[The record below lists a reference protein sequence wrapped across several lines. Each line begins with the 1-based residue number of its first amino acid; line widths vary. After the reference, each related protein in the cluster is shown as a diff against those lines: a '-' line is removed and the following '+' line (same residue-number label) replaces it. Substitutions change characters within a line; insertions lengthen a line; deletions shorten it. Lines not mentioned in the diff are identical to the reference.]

1 MVGTK
6 TSGMFFPSSKGLD
19 LAPIPIAIPTFHLP
33 IAVHSLDSCSH
44 LSAASTW
51 FAHVSI
57 KIMHISFIDDP
68 CMVPL
73 FTMDAVTI
81 ILAAE
86 QRIVKDCKWI
96 Q

>member
-44 LSAASTW
+44 LSAAPTW
-51 FAHVSI
+51 LDHVSNV
-57 KIMHISFIDDP
+57 IMHICFINDP

-73 FTMDAVTI
+73 FTMVAETMI
-81 ILAAE
+81 FAAE
-86 QRIVKDCKWI
+86 QRSVKDCK
-96 Q
+96 

>member
-6 TSGMFFPSSKGLD
+6 TSGMLFPSSKGLD
-19 LAPIPIAIPTFHLP
+19 LAPTPIAIPMFHLP

-51 FAHVSI
+51 LAHVSNR
-57 KIMHISFIDDP
+57 IMQICFINDR

-73 FTMDAVTI
+73 FTMVAVTM

-86 QRIVKDCKWI
+86 QRIVKDCKWV